1 MLKNNWRSVAVSTGA
16 WVGVLWGVCALW
28 LSYGNLKGHSLAEQ
42 IKPGAR
48 FVVALRMDGEAQW
61 RSAEWPYWGK
71 EPLIPLNAALLPEQS
86 GTVER
91 GGARVTIT
99 PSPDQTAPE
108 MTVAEGRL
116 IEERFRYRVEA
127 GGVKALAYEA
137 ASTLLRLLSWGAAL
151 LILAAGI
158 TAWLAKRQA
167 GSDHSTGWAE
177 LLAPATWR
185 RDFRGTPEALYGA
198 LAAGGFFAN
207 KRLGLPPGV
216 APNGARATVKLVRLR
231 ATTKRGW
238 ADLLPW
244 LLVGLATLAIF
255 APPGNSLGGLV
266 AGGLL
271 LAGLL
276 AGIIRLAK
284 GFRRS
289 GGEGAAPPH
298 WRVIVSVWRAPQA
311 AWAFQI
317 GLGVFPAAVIWTLG
331 SAWQLASGSLAPHT
345 VQLEAACSGATAL
358 VAYALMVWGVRRT
371 QKLADVTQS
380 AAQAL
385 AAIPEPDE
393 KRLEKPMPPVSVAE
407 VVIAVAIVAGMLFV
421 VPHYGNYLPTSRVH
435 ESIVS
440 SEKITKPLSDFHR
453 KHGRWPTT
461 WAELEPPLGAPVT
474 IGQAVKV
481 YPGRDGSVELR
492 YPPDFSVPELQNE
505 FLLLT
510 PLGDPVKS
518 AIVWNSCA
526 GLGLPVKYRPGQC
539 RLNPAN
545 RGRRV

>member
-1 MLKNNWRSVAVSTGA
+1 MRIVVVSTGA
-16 WVGVLWGVCALW
+16 WMGALWGICALM

-61 RSAEWPYWGK
+61 RSAEWPYGGK
-71 EPLIPLNAALLPEQS
+71 EPLIPLNAALLPEKS

-91 GGARVTIT
+91 GGARLTIT

-127 GGVKALAYEA
+127 GSVKPLAFEA

-151 LILAAGI
+151 LILAASI
-158 TAWLAKRQA
+158 SAWLAKRLA
-167 GSDHSTGWAE
+167 GSDHCTGWAD
-177 LLAPATWR
+177 LLAPATWQ
-185 RDFRGTPEALYGA
+185 RDFCGKPEALYGA

-216 APNGARATVKLVRLR
+216 VPNGARATVKLVRLP

-266 AGGLL
+266 VGGLF

-276 AGIIRLAK
+276 AGIIRLAM

-298 WRVIVSVWRAPQA
+298 WRVIVSVWRVPQA

-317 GLGVFPAAVIWTLG
+317 GLGMFPAAVIWTLG

-345 VQLEAACSGATAL
+345 VQLEAACSLAATLA
-358 VAYALMVWGVRRT
+358 AYALMVWGVRRT
-371 QKLADVTQS
+371 PASADAVQP
-380 AAQAL
+380 AALAL

-393 KRLEKPMPPVSVAE
+393 KRLEKPMLPFSVVE
-407 VVIAVAIVAGMLFV
+407 VMIVVIIVVGGMMIAVPL
-421 VPHYGNYLPTSRVH
+421 YGNYQPNFKVY
-435 ESIVS
+435 ESIVF
-440 SEKITKPLSDFHR
+440 SEKITKSLSDFHR
-453 KHGRWPTT
+453 KHGHWPAT
-461 WAELEPPLGAPVT
+461 WTELEPPLAAPLT
-474 IGQAVKV
+474 ISQGVMA

-492 YPPDFSVPELQNE
+492 FSPDFSVSKLQSE

-510 PLGDPVKS
+510 PQVDPVKS
-518 AIVWNSCA
+518 AMVWNSCA

-539 RLNPAN
+539 RLSPAN
-545 RGRRV
+545 PVR